1 MTGADSPG
9 ELAVLADVHGNRW
22 ALEAV
27 LEELERRGVRRMV
40 NLGDCLYGPLDPAG
54 TADLLL
60 RREIPT
66 VRGNQDREIV
76 EPPNEEGDPPTLD
89 FVRRELKAEHL
100 RWLESLPPTLA
111 TADGILLFH
120 GSPRDDAEYLL
131 FEASDGAVRP
141 RQPREVQALLPEAR
155 GSLVLCGHDHLQRTV
170 GLPDGRLVVDPGSV
184 GLPAY
189 RDEQPHPHV
198 MEAGTP
204 HARCSLLH
212 RSGETWSVEHLRVEY
227 DWRSAALAAGRNGR
241 PDWVHWLET
250 GRAG

>member
-1 MTGADSPG
+1 VTGGGGPG
-9 ELAVLADVHGNRW
+9 ELAVLSDVHGNRW

-27 LEELERRGVRRMV
+27 FDELERRGVRRMV

-54 TADLLL
+54 TAELLL

-66 VRGNQDREIV
+66 VSGNQDREIV
-76 EPPNEEGDPPTLD
+76 EPPSEGDPPTLD

-111 TADGILLFH
+111 TADGIFMVH

-131 FEASDGAVRP
+131 FEVTAAGVRP
-141 RQPREVQALLPEAR
+141 REPREVQDRLPSVG
-155 GSLVLCGHDHLQRTV
+155 GSLVLCGHDHLQRTLP
-170 GLPDGRLVVDPGSV
+170 LPDGRLVVDPGSV

-189 RDEQPHPHV
+189 RDEEPHPHP
-198 MEAGTP
+198 MEAGSP
-204 HARCSLLH
+204 HARCSLLR
-212 RSGETWSVEHLRVEY
+212 RSGETWEVEHLRVGY

-241 PDWVHWLET
+241 PDWARWLET
-250 GRAG
+250 GRAA